1 MNVYT
6 GKPDTI
12 EEALDIVTSHLSG
25 SLGTGDNTCSH

>member
-12 EEALDIVTSHLSG
+12 EAALKIVNPHLFEC
-25 SLGTGDNTCSH
+25 LKTGDNTCSH